1 MAKKENLTDDQKLK
15 NLLDRLDTTYGKG
28 TLVNMAEAPLKEYDV
43 IPSGSIDLN
52 YALGAGGYPKG
63 RIVELFGPESSGK
76 TTLTL
81 HAIAEAQKLG
91 NRAAFIDVEQ
101 AFDKYYAESLG
112 IDMEK
117 LWFNQPSSGEEAIE
131 IVTYLLES
139 ELYGIIVLDSV
150 AALITKAEING
161 EAGDAHIGLTARLMS
176 QAMRKLVPLANKSNT
191 LLMFINQI
199 RDKIGGFGYGPTT
212 TTTGG
217 HALKFAASQRIEC
230 RRIGSEKSGDEIVAN
245 KTRAKI
251 VKNKVG
257 VPFREANFSIEFG
270 IGIDK
275 YGEVLEIACENNI
288 CKKAGSWYSYGDIKL
303 GQGAN
308 GVKELFMDN
317 PELFGEIENKV
328 KELYK

>member
-1 MAKKENLTDDQKLK
+1 MAKKEAITDDKKLQ
-15 NLLDRLDTTYGKG
+15 NVLDKLDTIYGAG
-28 TLVNMAEAPLKEYDV
+28 TLVNMNDAPLKEYDV

-52 YALGAGGYPKG
+52 YALGVGGYPKG
-63 RIVELFGPESSGK
+63 RIVEIFGPESSGK

-101 AFDKYYAESLG
+101 AFDKYYAEAIG
-112 IDMEK
+112 VDMSQ
-117 LWFNQPSSGEEAIE
+117 LWFNQPDSGEQAIE
-131 IVTYLLES
+131 IVTHLLES
-139 ELYGIIVLDSV
+139 EQFGIIILDSV

-161 EAGDAHIGLTARLMS
+161 EAGDSHIGLTARLMS

-217 HALKFAASQRIEC
+217 HALKFAASQRIES
-230 RRIGSEKSGDEIVAN
+230 RRIGSDKTGEEITAN

-257 VPFREANFSIEFG
+257 VPFREANFNIEFG

-303 GQGAN
+303 GQGSH
-308 GVKELFMDN
+308 GVKSLFMDN
-317 PELFGEIENKV
+317 PELFEEIEQKV
-328 KELYK
+328 KDLYK